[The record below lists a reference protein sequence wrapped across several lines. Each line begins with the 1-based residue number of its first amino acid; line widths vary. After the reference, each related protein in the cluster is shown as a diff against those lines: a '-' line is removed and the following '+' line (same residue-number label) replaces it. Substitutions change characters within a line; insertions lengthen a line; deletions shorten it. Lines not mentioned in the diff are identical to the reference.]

1 MFGLL
6 RKSGFRIRIDL
17 MRIRIQLFFLI
28 ADPDPV
34 FDDLK
39 LKKFTA
45 GNLIFYF
52 LDQKLPFTGT
62 YP

>member
-6 RKSGFRIRIDL
+6 RKSGFLIRIDL

-39 LKKFTA
+39 LKKFTD

-52 LDQKLPFTGT
+52 LDKKLPFT